1 MLTAVAERRG
11 ASLALV
17 KSLIRLVCFALCM
30 AVLLLALSGV
40 ASAAT
45 PEPSIVGVGD
55 PRSEGEGPG
64 LVGSPIVIALGV
76 IRHREVK
83 RSHGRR
89 L

>member
-1 MLTAVAERRG
+1 
-11 ASLALV
+11 
-17 KSLIRLVCFALCM
+17 M

-76 IRHREVK
+76 IGLGVV
-83 RSHGRR
+83 SAAATVLVIR
-89 L
+89 LTRQD